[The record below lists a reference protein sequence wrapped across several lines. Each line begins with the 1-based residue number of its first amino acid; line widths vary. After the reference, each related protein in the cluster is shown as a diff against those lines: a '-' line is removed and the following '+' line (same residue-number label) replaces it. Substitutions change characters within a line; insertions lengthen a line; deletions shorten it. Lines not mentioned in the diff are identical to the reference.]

1 MSHNA
6 NFVGDALNA
15 MEDDSIFAGSDSDG
29 DKNEHDKVPNS
40 AVANALQSINTADDF
55 AMPGSTAHP
64 ANEEKQLDAW
74 TDPEVP
80 DTAVVNVLQSINTA
94 DDNAMP
100 DSTAQQAN
108 KEKQ

>member
-40 AVANALQSINTADDF
+40 AVANALQSINTTDDF
-55 AMPGSTAHP
+55 AMHGSTAQP
-64 ANEEKQLDAW
+64 SNKEKQSNLW
-74 TDPEVP
+74 TDPEVQP
-80 DTAVVNVLQSINTA
+80 MSG
-94 DDNAMP
+94 
-100 DSTAQQAN
+100 STAQSPTGGTEEGHADTAN
-108 KEKQ
+108 KEK